1 MRRVNSYSM
10 RSAFTLVELLVV
22 IAIIAMMVL
31 MLLPAVNAARESARR
46 SQCLSRMS
54 QVSVAMHNYEMA
66 FEAFPAGVVNPDGP
80 VLNRPEGLHRSWTI
94 DLLPHLDEA
103 NLHSRVIADT
113 SVYSDEHSEI
123 LRRSVPAFQCPSS
136 SVRNDGESCYA
147 AVHHDVESPIDADN
161 HGVFFLNSK
170 TTRDDISDGLRYTYF
185 LGEKRSMLGE
195 DFGWMSGT
203 RSTLRN
209 TGTPIG
215 LTVAS
220 RRSGRVSGKSLETLE
235 ASSDVAETGEGTS
248 HQPQEISGADDTYVG
263 GFGSEHPG
271 GALFVFGDG
280 SVRFVPESISMAI
293 YQRHGHRADG
303 ELIDERQ

>member
-1 MRRVNSYSM
+1 MRRINSGSM

-31 MLLPAVNAARESARR
+31 MMLPAVNSARESARR
-46 SQCLSRMS
+46 SQCLTRMS
-54 QVSVAMHNYEMA
+54 QISVAMHNHEMA
-66 FEAFPAGVVNPDGP
+66 FETFPAGVTNPDGP
-80 VLNRPEGLHRSWTI
+80 ILNRPEGLHRSWVI

-103 NLHSRVIADT
+103 NLHSRVVRDA
-113 SVYSDEHSEI
+113 SVYSEEHSEI
-123 LRRSVPAFQCPSS
+123 LRRSVPALQCPSS
-136 SVRNDGESCYA
+136 SARNDGESCYA

-161 HGVFFLNSK
+161 HGVFYLNSN

-185 LGEKRSMLGE
+185 LGEKRSVSGGDL
-195 DFGWMSGT
+195 GWMSGT

-215 LTVAS
+215 VTVAT
-220 RRSGRVSGKSLETLE
+220 RRNERFNYRSVNATGESSDLAETVEGSTGQPPAASGR
-235 ASSDVAETGEGTS
+235 
-248 HQPQEISGADDTYVG
+248 DDTYVG

-280 SVRFVPESISMAI
+280 SVRFVPESISMAV

-303 ELIDERQ
+303 ELIDSIE